1 MAMLKGKLL
10 RTFFFIIF
18 SLSFASVGLFVMHFY
33 IVEKYKAIS
42 DNIIAEYTLTN
53 TVSDLIASYNSR
65 FRNTDISE
73 EGEDQKIQA
82 TKDSMRK
89 TMEFLDTHI
98 VNKESQASYI
108 GLKNTIADVVMEVDD
123 GLKELSE
130 GDVNDASV
138 HYEAANKKYLFVKEN
153 GNKLIFYELNYA
165 ESIQGKIDRIYWAST
180 IVGVF
185 LLIVA
190 IGGST
195 IYAFRFAN
203 KVALPLRKLT
213 KTAEQVASGDMEL
226 ALSQELLDRTD
237 EIGKLARSYKVMLMK
252 LASNISELDAS
263 NRNLKQVSGDMAAKN
278 IELEKLNEYMV
289 NRELKMIELKK
300 EIRACTESGHHDQK
314 KVSTVNS

>member
-10 RTFFFIIF
+10 RTFFFIIS
-18 SLSFASVGLFVMHFY
+18 SLSFASVGLFIMHFF

-82 TKDSMRK
+82 TKDSMK
-89 TMEFLDTHI
+89 QTMEFLDSHI

-108 GLKNTIADVVMEVDD
+108 GLKNTIADVVTEVDN
-123 GLKELSE
+123 GLRALSE
-130 GDVNDASV
+130 GGVKDASV

-153 GNKLIFYELNYA
+153 GNKLIFYELSYA
-165 ESIQGKIDRIYWAST
+165 ESIQGKIDSIYQVST
-180 IVGVF
+180 IIGVF
-185 LLIVA
+185 LLLVA

-226 ALSQELLDRTD
+226 TLSQELLDRTD
-237 EIGKLARSYKVMLMK
+237 EIGRLARSYKVMLMK

-263 NRNLKQVSGDMAAKN
+263 NRNLKQVSGDMIVKN
-278 IELEKLNEYMV
+278 TELEKLNEYMV

-314 KVSTVNS
+314 KVSTLNS

>member
-82 TKDSMRK
+82 TKDSMKK

-98 VNKESQASYI
+98 VSKESQASYI

-130 GDVNDASV
+130 GDVNDASI

-153 GNKLIFYELNYA
+153 GNKLIFYELSYA
-165 ESIQGKIDRIYWAST
+165 ESIQGKIDSIYQVST
-180 IVGVF
+180 IIGVF
-185 LLIVA
+185 LLLVA

-226 ALSQELLDRTD
+226 TLSQELLDRTD
-237 EIGKLARSYKVMLMK
+237 EIGRLARSYKVMLMK

-263 NRNLKQVSGDMAAKN
+263 NRNLKQVSGDMIVKN
-278 IELEKLNEYMV
+278 TELEKLNEYMV

-314 KVSTVNS
+314 KVSTLNS

>member
-18 SLSFASVGLFVMHFY
+18 SLSFASVGLFVMHFF

-82 TKDSMRK
+82 TKDSMK
-89 TMEFLDTHI
+89 QTMEFLDTHI

-108 GLKNTIADVVMEVDD
+108 GLKNTIADVVTEVDN
-123 GLKELSE
+123 GLRALSE
-130 GDVNDASV
+130 GGVKDASV

-153 GNKLIFYELNYA
+153 GNKLIFYELSYA
-165 ESIQGKIDRIYWAST
+165 ESIQGKIDSIYQVST
-180 IVGVF
+180 IIGVF
-185 LLIVA
+185 LLLVA

-226 ALSQELLDRTD
+226 TLSQELLDRTD
-237 EIGKLARSYKVMLMK
+237 EIGRLARSYKVMLMK

-263 NRNLKQVSGDMAAKN
+263 NKNLKKVSGDMTAKN
-278 IELEKLNEYMV
+278 AELEKLNEYMV

-314 KVSTVNS
+314 KVSTLNS

>member
-18 SLSFASVGLFVMHFY
+18 SLSFASIGLFVMHFY

-53 TVSDLIASYNSR
+53 TVADLIVSYNSR
-65 FRNTDISE
+65 FRNIDLDE
-73 EGEDQKIQA
+73 EEENRKVQA

-89 TMEFLDTHI
+89 TMEFLDTRI
-98 VNKESQASYI
+98 ESKESQAGYA
-108 GLKNTIADVVMEVDD
+108 GLKNTITDVVDEVDK
-123 GLKELSE
+123 GLEELSR
-130 GDVNDASV
+130 GNVTSASI

-153 GNKLIFYELNYA
+153 GNKLIFHELSYA
-165 ESIQGKIDRIYWAST
+165 ESVQNEIDNLYQAST
-180 IVGVF
+180 IIGGF
-185 LLIVA
+185 LLLIA

-195 IYAFRFAN
+195 IYAFRFSN
-203 KVALPLRKLT
+203 KVAVPLRKLT

-226 ALSQELLDRTD
+226 TLSQELLDRTD
-237 EIGKLARSYKVMLMK
+237 EIGRLARSYRVMLTK

-263 NRNLKQVSGDMAAKN
+263 NKNLKQVSSSVSAKN
-278 IELEKLNEYMV
+278 AELEKLNEYMI

-300 EIRACTESGHHDQK
+300 EISACK
-314 KVSTVNS
+314 KNGGDSHKEEASS